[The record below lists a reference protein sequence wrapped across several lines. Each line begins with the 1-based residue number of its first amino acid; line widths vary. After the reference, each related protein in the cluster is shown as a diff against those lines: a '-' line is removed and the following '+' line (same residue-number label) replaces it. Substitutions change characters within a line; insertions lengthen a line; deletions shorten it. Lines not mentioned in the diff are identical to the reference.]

1 MKKLYLSIFL
11 LGIIYQPTY
20 AQLLVSEKIELDSII
35 ELALNNSHVIKEI
48 DEKIKQ
54 QKQQLYIEKLSWASG
69 IDVGLQFFSLEQQL
83 GQDNEQVVYTGNVLP
98 QVGGSLRLSLH
109 KLVTTPQRIKIAREE
124 INRTDESR
132 QNSLNDI
139 ERWVTLKYYE
149 YIQAKRQVIS
159 SKAFLS
165 SQEQAYQ
172 LIKEKFER
180 NEAKLEDFLKVQN
193 AVQLTKENIIKYELN
208 MEKFKV
214 ELSIITK

>member
-1 MKKLYLSIFL
+1 M
-11 LGIIYQPTY
+11 
-20 AQLLVSEKIELDSII
+20 
-35 ELALNNSHVIKEI
+35 
-48 DEKIKQ
+48 
-54 QKQQLYIEKLSWASG
+54 
-69 IDVGLQFFSLEQQL
+69 
-83 GQDNEQVVYTGNVLP
+83 
-98 QVGGSLRLSLH
+98 
-109 KLVTTPQRIKIAREE
+109 TTPQRIKISREE

-193 AVQLTKENIIKYELN
+193 AVQLTKENIIK
-208 MEKFKV
+208 
-214 ELSIITK
+214 